1 MTLAD
6 RVDAAARNSD
16 CVGVNGLADTILAL
30 SHHLELRGRAAR
42 DLAALT
48 RTEITVMHEIHRQP
62 GITATQIAATT
73 GLQCSNVSA
82 IALDLVSQGLLVR
95 TTSGRGVG
103 FTEMAN
109 DNLRKVHQHWVDRL
123 RFVPDHLLAQL
134 EETRNILDHVTQSI
148 TQNQSR

>member
-1 MTLAD
+1 M
-6 RVDAAARNSD
+6 SD
-16 CVGVNGLADTILAL
+16 HSGVSDDVLIGLADTILAL
-30 SHHLELRGRAAR
+30 SHHLGLRGRAAR

-62 GITATQIAATT
+62 GITATQIAAAT
-73 GLQCSNVSA
+73 GLQRSNVSA
-82 IALDLVSQGLLVR
+82 IALDLVSQGLLAR
-95 TTSGRGVG
+95 TTSGRGVA
-103 FTEMAN
+103 FTATEMAN

-123 RFVPDHLLAQL
+123 RLVPDHLLAQL